1 MASAETGALRQYFKD
16 GGVTHLLVKGA
27 DGKATEK
34 PLEECEFLNKH
45 CALYFSA
52 HWCGPCR
59 NYTPTLAEKYS
70 KGDLGLTII
79 FNSWDR
85 DQSSFDSYY
94 KTHPW
99 AAIPFR
105 FKDALESSEAFT
117 QPRGIPSLMLFNEK
131 GEMYQANGRSMLANN
146 RPFPYEDPSWS
157 ECLGAVID
165 QEHKLVDVDVLKSKK
180 YFGLYF
186 SAHWCPP
193 CRQFTPKLAK
203 FVKDFKTT
211 RDDVEFIFCSSDRDE
226 KSFKE
231 YFATMG
237 FLGLNVFGS
246 AEGKALKAYL
256 SDKMQVQ
263 GIPHLAIVDSEG
275 NVISKH
281 GRTMVEEDPKGTEFP
296 WKLPAVQDIAKTL
309 EGINESPCFIMFA
322 ETKPEEEKEQL
333 LGYLNAHA
341 TEQEALGANR
351 ECMHFIS
358 KKKNEIGSR
367 VATLTGQKGDRLIL
381 VVVQKGQYYDFPLP
395 DSNESVRKLWL
406 EFKEGIFKPTSFS
419 T

>member
-1 MASAETGALRQYFKD
+1 MATTELGALQQYFKD

-27 DGKATEK
+27 DGKAAEK
-34 PLEECEFLNKH
+34 PLAECEFLSKH

-59 NYTPTLAEKYS
+59 TYTPKLAEQYK

-85 DQSSFDSYY
+85 DQAAFDSYY
-94 KTHPW
+94 AEHPW

-105 FKDALESSEAFT
+105 FKDALESSKAFD

-131 GEMYQANGRSMLANN
+131 GEMYQPNGRSMIST
-146 RPFPYEDPSWS
+146 RPFPYADPSF
-157 ECLGAVID
+157 EEVLGSVID
-165 QEHKLVDVDVLKSKK
+165 QEHKPVDVATLKSKK

-193 CRQFTPKLAK
+193 CRAFTPQLAK
-203 FVKDFKTT
+203 FVKDFKET
-211 RDDVEFIFCSSDRDE
+211 RDDFEFIFCSSDRDE
-226 KSFKE
+226 ESFKE

-246 AEGKALKAYL
+246 EQGSQMKAFL
-256 SDKMQVQ
+256 SEKMGVR

-275 NVISKH
+275 NLICRNARS
-281 GRTMVEEDPKGTEFP
+281 MVADDPKGKDFP
-296 WKLPAVQDIAKTL
+296 WKTPAVQDIDKTL
-309 EGINESPCFIMFA
+309 EGINELPSFVLFA
-322 ETKPEEEKEQL
+322 ETKSESEQETL
-333 LGYLNAHA
+333 LGYMNAHA
-341 TEQEALGANR
+341 TEQEAKDER

-358 KKKNEIGSR
+358 KKKCEIGSR
-367 VATLTGQKGDRLIL
+367 VASITGNKGDVLIL
-381 VVVQKGQYYDFPLP
+381 VVIQKGEYYHFPLP
-395 DSNESVRKLWL
+395 ESNESVGKIWKEYQEGVLKAEKLAM
-406 EFKEGIFKPTSFS
+406 
-419 T
+419 

>member
-1 MASAETGALRQYFKD
+1 MASAQTGALQQYFKD

-27 DGKATEK
+27 DGKAEEK
-34 PLEECEFLNKH
+34 PLSECEFLNKH

-59 NYTPTLAEKYS
+59 QYTPQLAEQYK

-85 DQSSFDSYY
+85 DQAAFESYY
-94 KTHPW
+94 NTHPW

-105 FKDALESSEAFT
+105 FKDALEKSEAFT

-131 GEMYQANGRSMLANN
+131 GEMYQPNGRSMLSM
-146 RPFPYEDPSWS
+146 RPFPYEDPTW
-157 ECLGAVID
+157 EEFLGAVID
-165 QEHKLVDVDVLKSKK
+165 QEHKPVDVATLKSKK

-193 CRQFTPKLAK
+193 CRNFTPKLAK
-203 FVKDFKTT
+203 FVKEFKET
-211 RDDVEFIFCSSDRDE
+211 RDDFEFIFCSSDRDE
-226 KSFKE
+226 ASFKE
-231 YFATMG
+231 YFKTMG
-237 FLGLNVFGS
+237 FLGLNVFGTDQ
-246 AEGKALKAYL
+246 GKAIKAFL
-256 SDKMQVQ
+256 SDKMGVR

-275 NVISKH
+275 NLISKN
-281 GRTMVEEDPKGTEFP
+281 GRTMVEEDPKGLEFP

-309 EGINESPCFIMFA
+309 EGINELPSFVMFC
-322 ETKPEEEKEQL
+322 ETKSAEEQETL

-341 TEQEALGANR
+341 TEQEAKDER

-358 KKKNEIGSR
+358 KSKSEIGSR
-367 VATLTGQKGDRLIL
+367 VAAITGNKGDGLIL
-381 VVVQKGQYYDFPLP
+381 LSIQSTKYYFVPLP
-395 DSNESVRKLWL
+395 DSNESIGKVWK
-406 EFKEGIFKPTSFS
+406 EFQEGTLQGERLQM
-419 T
+419 

>member
-1 MASAETGALRQYFKD
+1 MATTELGALQQYFKD

-27 DGKATEK
+27 DGKAAEK
-34 PLEECEFLNKH
+34 PLADCEFLSKH

-59 NYTPTLAEKYS
+59 SYTPQLAEKYK

-85 DQSSFDSYY
+85 DQAAFDSYY
-94 KTHPW
+94 AEHPW

-131 GEMYQANGRSMLANN
+131 GEMYQPNGRSMIST
-146 RPFPYEDPSWS
+146 RPFPYADPSWE

-165 QEHKLVDVDVLKSKK
+165 QEHKPVDVATLKSKK

-193 CRQFTPKLAK
+193 CRAFTPKLAK
-203 FVKDFKTT
+203 FVKDFKET
-211 RDDVEFIFCSSDRDE
+211 RDDFEFIFCSSDRDE
-226 KSFKE
+226 ESFKE

-246 AEGKALKAYL
+246 EQGKAIKAFL
-256 SDKMQVQ
+256 SEKMGVR

-275 NVISKH
+275 NVICKNARSC
-281 GRTMVEEDPKGTEFP
+281 VEEDPTGKDFP
-296 WKLPAVQDIAKTL
+296 WKLPAVQDIGRTL
-309 EGINESPCFIMFA
+309 EGINELPSFVLFA
-322 ETKPEEEKEQL
+322 ETKSEAEQETL
-333 LGYLNAHA
+333 LGYINAHA
-341 TEQEALGANR
+341 TEQEAKDKRA
-351 ECMHFIS
+351 CMHFIS

-367 VATLTGQKGDRLIL
+367 VAAITGNKGDVLIL
-381 VVVQKGQYYDFPLP
+381 VVIQKGEYYHFPLP
-395 DSNESVRKLWL
+395 ESNDSVGKIWKEYQEGVLKAEKLAM
-406 EFKEGIFKPTSFS
+406 
-419 T
+419 